1 MSLIGQK
8 TTTTF
13 LPWETYLSLVA
24 KLERDKNYKFCLLLA
39 IGVNTGL
46 RIGDLLKLT
55 VSDVMNGDTFK
66 IQEGK
71 TGKERNI
78 KINKDLRELLNRVI
92 PKYIQVDKNQ
102 LLFLNKYGTKAID
115 KSYVNVKFK
124 EICKHYKIKVDGNIS
139 SHTFRKTLGRRVAE
153 VHNYSDQ
160 SFLML
165 SKLFNHS
172 NTTVTRTYLGITE
185 EEIHELYDSICI

>member
-24 KLERDKNYKFCLLLA
+24 KLERDKEYKFCLLLA
-39 IGVNTGL
+39 VGVNTGL
-46 RIGDLLKLT
+46 RIGDLLKLKK
-55 VSDVMNGDTFK
+55 SDVMGKDTFTLN
-66 IQEGK
+66 EGK

-78 KINKDLRELLNRVI
+78 KINKDLRIILDRVV
-92 PKYIQVDKNQ
+92 PKYLGEEEDS
-102 LLFLNKYGTKAID
+102 LLFLNRFGTKAID

-124 EICKHYKIKVDGNIS
+124 EICKQYKVKVDGNIS

-165 SKLFNHS
+165 SKLFNHV
-172 NTTVTRTYLGITE
+172 NITVTRTYLGITQG
-185 EEIHELYDSICI
+185 EIHELYDSLCA

>member
-13 LPWETYLSLVA
+13 LPWEIYLSMVA

-39 IGVNTGL
+39 VGVNTGL
-46 RIGDLLKLT
+46 RISDLLKLR
-55 VSDVMNGDTFK
+55 VSDVMGKDTFK
-66 IQEGK
+66 INEGK

-78 KINKDLRELLNRVI
+78 KINKDLRIILDRVI
-92 PKYIQVDKNQ
+92 PKYVKSDDDM
-102 LLFLNKYGTKAID
+102 LLFINRFGTKAID
-115 KSYVNVKFK
+115 QSYVNVKFK
-124 EICKHYKIKVDGNIS
+124 ELCKKYNIKVDGNLS

-185 EEIHELYDSICI
+185 GEIHELYDSLCM

>member
-71 TGKERNI
+71 TRKERNI

>member
-13 LPWETYLSLVA
+13 LPWPTYLSLVA
-24 KLERDKNYKFCLLLA
+24 KLERDQNYKFCLLLSV
-39 IGVNTGL
+39 GVNTGL
-46 RIGDLLKLT
+46 RISDLLRLKA
-55 VSDVMNGDTFK
+55 SDLVGHDTFK
-66 IQEGK
+66 IDEGK

-78 KINKDLRELLNRVI
+78 KINKDLREILDRVL
-92 PKYIQVDKNQ
+92 PKYIQGSFDR

-124 EICKHYKIKVDGNIS
+124 EICKKYKVKVDGNLS

-185 EEIHELYDSICI
+185 TEIHELYDSICI

>member
-24 KLERDKNYKFCLLLA
+24 KLERDHNYKFCLLLA
-39 IGVNTGL
+39 VGVNTGL
-46 RIGDLLKLT
+46 RIGDLLRLKA
-55 VSDVMNGDTFK
+55 SDLVGNDTFK
-66 IQEGK
+66 IAEGK

-78 KINKDLRELLNRVI
+78 KINKDLREILDRVL
-92 PKYIQVDKNQ
+92 PKYIQGSFDR

-124 EICKHYKIKVDGNIS
+124 EICKKYKVKVDGNLS

-185 EEIHELYDSICI
+185 EEIHELYDSICV

>member
-1 MSLIGQK
+1 MSLVGQK

>member
-13 LPWETYLSLVA
+13 LAWETYLSLVA

-39 IGVNTGL
+39 VGVNTGL
-46 RIGDLLKLT
+46 RISDLLKLKL
-55 VSDVMNGDTFK
+55 SDIQNNDSFK
-66 IQEGK
+66 INEGK

-78 KINKDLRELLNRVI
+78 KINKDLRAILDRVL
-92 PKYIQVDKNQ
+92 PKYMNTEKDS
-102 LLFLNKYGTKAID
+102 LLFMNRFGTKAID

-153 VHNYSDQ
+153 VNNFSDR

-185 EEIHELYDSICI
+185 TEIFELYDSLCN

>member
-13 LPWETYLSLVA
+13 LPWETYLSLVG

-46 RIGDLLKLT
+46 RISDLLKLKL
-55 VSDVMNGDTFK
+55 SDVQNNDSFK
-66 IQEGK
+66 INEGK

-78 KINKDLRELLNRVI
+78 KINKDLRAILDRVL
-92 PKYIQVDKNQ
+92 PKHMNTEKDS
-102 LLFLNKYGTKAID
+102 LLFMNRFGTKAVD

-153 VHNYSDQ
+153 VNNFSDR

-185 EEIHELYDSICI
+185 SEIFELYDSLCV

>member
-1 MSLIGQK
+1 MSLIGQN

-46 RIGDLLKLT
+46 RIGDLLKLKL
-55 VSDVMNGDTFK
+55 SDVLGSDTFK
-66 IQEGK
+66 INEGK

-78 KINKDLRELLNRVI
+78 KINKELRVILDRVI
-92 PKYIQVDKNQ
+92 PKYLNTEKDS
-102 LLFLNKYGTKAID
+102 LLFLNRFGTKAID

-139 SHTFRKTLGRRVAE
+139 SHTFRKTLGRRIAE

-172 NTTVTRTYLGITE
+172 NTTVTRTYLGITQT
-185 EEIHELYDSICI
+185 EIHELYDSLCA

>member
-1 MSLIGQK
+1 
-8 TTTTF
+8 
-13 LPWETYLSLVA
+13 
-24 KLERDKNYKFCLLLA
+24 
-39 IGVNTGL
+39 
-46 RIGDLLKLT
+46 
-55 VSDVMNGDTFK
+55 MNRF
-66 IQEGK
+66 
-71 TGKERNI
+71 
-78 KINKDLRELLNRVI
+78 
-92 PKYIQVDKNQ
+92 
-102 LLFLNKYGTKAID
+102 GTKAID

-153 VHNYSDQ
+153 VNNFSDR

-185 EEIHELYDSICI
+185 TEIFELYDSLCN

>member
-24 KLERDKNYKFCLLLA
+24 KLERDHNYKFCLLLA
-39 IGVNTGL
+39 VGVNTGL
-46 RIGDLLKLT
+46 RIGDLLRLKA
-55 VSDVMNGDTFK
+55 SDLVGHDTFK
-66 IQEGK
+66 IEEGK

-78 KINKDLRELLNRVI
+78 KINKDLREILDRVL
-92 PKYIQVDKNQ
+92 PKYIQGSFDR

-124 EICKHYKIKVDGNIS
+124 EICKKYKVKVDGNLS

-185 EEIHELYDSICI
+185 EEIHELYDSICL

>member
-1 MSLIGQK
+1 MSLIGQR

-71 TGKERNI
+71 TRKERNI
-78 KINKDLRELLNRVI
+78 KINKDYSNEKVLKI
-92 PKYIQVDKNQ
+92 YIENFKN
-102 LLFLNKYGTKAID
+102 I
-115 KSYVNVKFK
+115 
-124 EICKHYKIKVDGNIS
+124 
-139 SHTFRKTLGRRVAE
+139 LGR
-153 VHNYSDQ
+153 
-160 SFLML
+160 
-165 SKLFNHS
+165 
-172 NTTVTRTYLGITE
+172 TV
-185 EEIHELYDSICI
+185 

>member
-1 MSLIGQK
+1 MSLIGQR

>member
-102 LLFLNKYGTKAID
+102 LLFLNKYWTKAID

>member
-13 LPWETYLSLVA
+13 LAWETYLSLVA

-46 RIGDLLKLT
+46 RISDLLKLKL
-55 VSDVMNGDTFK
+55 SDLQNNDSFK
-66 IQEGK
+66 INEGK

-78 KINKDLRELLNRVI
+78 KINKDLRAILDRVL
-92 PKYIQVDKNQ
+92 PKYMNTEKDS
-102 LLFLNKYGTKAID
+102 LLFMNRFGTKAID

-124 EICKHYKIKVDGNIS
+124 EICKYYKIKVDGNIS

-153 VHNYSDQ
+153 VNNFSDR

-185 EEIHELYDSICI
+185 TEIFELYDSLCN

>member
-1 MSLIGQK
+1 MIQK

-71 TGKERNI
+71 TRKERNI

>member
-13 LPWETYLSLVA
+13 LAWETYLSLVA

-46 RIGDLLKLT
+46 RISDLLKLKL
-55 VSDVMNGDTFK
+55 SDIQNNDSFK
-66 IQEGK
+66 INEGK

-78 KINKDLRELLNRVI
+78 KINKDLRAILDRVL
-92 PKYIQVDKNQ
+92 PKYMNTEKDS
-102 LLFLNKYGTKAID
+102 LLFMNRFGTKAID

-153 VHNYSDQ
+153 VNNFSDR

-185 EEIHELYDSICI
+185 TEIFELYDSLCN

>member
-185 EEIHELYDSICI
+185 EEIHELYDSIC

>member
-1 MSLIGQK
+1 MSLIGQR

-102 LLFLNKYGTKAID
+102 LLF
-115 KSYVNVKFK
+115 F
-124 EICKHYKIKVDGNIS
+124 
-139 SHTFRKTLGRRVAE
+139 
-153 VHNYSDQ
+153 
-160 SFLML
+160 
-165 SKLFNHS
+165 
-172 NTTVTRTYLGITE
+172 
-185 EEIHELYDSICI
+185 

>member
-24 KLERDKNYKFCLLLA
+24 KLERDKNFKFCLLLA

-46 RIGDLLKLT
+46 RIGDLLKLK
-55 VSDVMNGDTFK
+55 VSDVMRGDTFK

-92 PKYIQVDKNQ
+92 PKYIEGDKDQ
-102 LLFLNKYGTKAID
+102 LIFLNKYGYQAIN

-124 EICKHYKIKVDGNIS
+124 DICKQYKIKVDGNLS

-185 EEIHELYDSICI
+185 EEIHELYDSICL

>member
-13 LPWETYLSLVA
+13 LAWETYLSLVA

-39 IGVNTGL
+39 VGVNTGL
-46 RIGDLLKLT
+46 RISDLLKLKL
-55 VSDVMNGDTFK
+55 SDLQNNDSFK
-66 IQEGK
+66 INEGK

-78 KINKDLRELLNRVI
+78 KINKDLRAILDRVL
-92 PKYIQVDKNQ
+92 PKYMNTEKDS
-102 LLFLNKYGTKAID
+102 LLFMNRFGTKAID

-153 VHNYSDQ
+153 VNNFSDR

-185 EEIHELYDSICI
+185 TEIFELYDSLCN

>member
-1 MSLIGQK
+1 MSLIGQN

-13 LPWETYLSLVA
+13 LPWQTYLSLVA

-39 IGVNTGL
+39 VGVNTGL
-46 RIGDLLKLT
+46 RIGDLLKLRL
-55 VSDVMNGDTFK
+55 SDVLNNDTFK
-66 IQEGK
+66 INEGK

-78 KINKDLRELLNRVI
+78 KINKDLRVILDRVV
-92 PKYIQVDKNQ
+92 PKYLNTEKDS
-102 LLFLNKYGTKAID
+102 LLFLNRFGTKAID

-124 EICKHYKIKVDGNIS
+124 EICNHYKIKVDGNIS
-139 SHTFRKTLGRRVAE
+139 SHIFRKTLGRRVAE

-185 EEIHELYDSICI
+185 GEIHELYDSLC

>member
-1 MSLIGQK
+1 MSLIGQN

-24 KLERDKNYKFCLLLA
+24 KLERNKNYKFCLLIA
-39 IGVNTGL
+39 VGVNTGL
-46 RIGDLLKLT
+46 RIGDLLKLKL
-55 VSDVMNGDTFK
+55 SDVLNNEKFK
-66 IQEGK
+66 IIERK

-78 KINKDLRELLNRVI
+78 KINKDLRVILDRVI
-92 PKYIQVDKNQ
+92 PKYLNIEKDS
-102 LLFLNKYGTKAID
+102 LLFLNRFATKAID

-153 VHNYSDQ
+153 VHNYSNK
-160 SFLML
+160 SFMEL
-165 SKLFNHS
+165 SRLFNHS
-172 NTTVTRTYLGITE
+172 TTTVTRTYLGITE
-185 EEIHELYDSICI
+185 GEIDELYDSLCA

>member
-1 MSLIGQK
+1 MSLIGQR

-66 IQEGK
+66 IQGGK

-102 LLFLNKYGTKAID
+102 LLF
-115 KSYVNVKFK
+115 F
-124 EICKHYKIKVDGNIS
+124 
-139 SHTFRKTLGRRVAE
+139 
-153 VHNYSDQ
+153 
-160 SFLML
+160 
-165 SKLFNHS
+165 
-172 NTTVTRTYLGITE
+172 
-185 EEIHELYDSICI
+185 

>member
-1 MSLIGQK
+1 MSLIGQN
-8 TTTTF
+8 TTATF
-13 LPWETYLSLVA
+13 LPWDTYLSLVA

-39 IGVNTGL
+39 VGVNTGL
-46 RIGDLLKLT
+46 RIGDLLKLKL
-55 VSDVMNGDTFK
+55 SDLMNNETFK
-66 IQEGK
+66 INEGK

-78 KINKDLRELLNRVI
+78 KINRDLRVILDRVV
-92 PKYIQVDKNQ
+92 PKYLNSDKDC
-102 LLFLNKYGTKAID
+102 LLFLNRFGTKAID
-115 KSYVNVKFK
+115 QSYVNVKFK
-124 EICKHYKIKVDGNIS
+124 EICKHYKIKVDGNLS

-185 EEIHELYDSICI
+185 GEIHELYDSLCA

>member
-1 MSLIGQK
+1 MSLIGQR

-124 EICKHYKIKVDGNIS
+124 EIC
-139 SHTFRKTLGRRVAE
+139 
-153 VHNYSDQ
+153 
-160 SFLML
+160 
-165 SKLFNHS
+165 
-172 NTTVTRTYLGITE
+172 
-185 EEIHELYDSICI
+185 

>member
-1 MSLIGQK
+1 MSLIGQR

-71 TGKERNI
+71 TRKERNI

>member
-39 IGVNTGL
+39 VGVNTGL
-46 RIGDLLKLT
+46 RIGDLLKLKL
-55 VSDVMNGDTFK
+55 SDVMGSDTFK
-66 IQEGK
+66 INEGK
-71 TGKERNI
+71 TGKLRNI
-78 KINKDLRELLNRVI
+78 KINKDLREILDRVI
-92 PKYIQVDKNQ
+92 PKYLNTDNDS
-102 LLFLNKYGTKAID
+102 LLFLNRFGTKAID

-124 EICKHYKIKVDGNIS
+124 EICKYYKIKVDGNIS
-139 SHTFRKTLGRRVAE
+139 SHTFRKTLGRRIAE

-185 EEIHELYDSICI
+185 EEIHDLYDSICI